1 MRKISDRAYLEGF
14 HSGGKQNKK
23 TSIKQKA
30 LDDREFSE
38 EAFVEAFDQK
48 DLILQYAKEID
59 QLRKGKIEMQEF
71 LQTLSI
77 PAVLTIVQSMN
88 DANSPKDKAAIA
100 GDILDRAGHGK
111 INKVAMATKNFDKST
126 AKEELISHIM
136 GFAADS
142 DVVKVK

>member
-1 MRKISDRAYLEGF
+1 MRKISDRGYLEAF
-14 HSGGKQNKK
+14 HAGDKQKKK
-23 TSIKQKA
+23 TSVKQKV

-38 EAFVEAFDQK
+38 SSFVEAYDQK
-48 DLILQYAKEID
+48 ELLVQYAEDID
-59 QLRKGKIEMQEF
+59 KLRKGKIEMGDF

-77 PAVLTIVQSMN
+77 PAILTIVQSMQ
-88 DANSPKDKAAIA
+88 DATSAKDRASIA

-111 INKVAMATKNFDKST
+111 INKVAMATKNFDRTT
-126 AKEELISHIM
+126 AKDELISHIM